1 MNTILGIDVSGY
13 QDPERVNYA
22 ELKAQGFGFVIV
34 AMGIP
39 DGSIDLIFTD
49 PPYLREYLYLYEWL
63 ANEAPRL
70 LKPDGFMAVYVGIY
84 HLADVVKL
92 IGDKMDFFIELCL
105 FGSGYGAMLW
115 QRKTICRHKAI
126 LLYRPNGGTG
136 LPRCNII
143 SLFNGS
149 GQDKRYHVWGQDE
162 SSARYYVDCLS
173 KVGDL
178 VFDPFCG
185 GGTTPAICKILK
197 RHYLSFELSP
207 ETADIARARV
217 VNQQMPLMDIGYHE
231 LEMDFLG
238 EDQQ

>member
-1 MNTILGIDVSGY
+1 VRLTLDQIYTGDA
-13 QDPERVNYA
+13 R
-22 ELKAQGFGFVIV
+22 ELSKSIQ
-34 AMGIP
+34 

-63 ANEAPRL
+63 ADEALRV
-70 LKPDGFMAVYVGIY
+70 LKPAGFMAVYVGIY
-84 HLADVVKL
+84 HLADVIKL
-92 IGDKMDFFIELCL
+92 IGDKMEFFIELCL
-105 FGSGYGAMLW
+105 FGSVHGAMLW

-126 LLYRPNGGTG
+126 LLYRPIGGTG

-149 GQDKRYHVWGQDE
+149 GRDKRYHVWGQDE

-173 KVGDL
+173 RVDDVVL
-178 VFDPFCG
+178 DPFCG
-185 GGTTPAICKILK
+185 GGTTPAICRILK

-217 VNQQMPLMDIGYHE
+217 INQQMPLIDLGYVSNE
-231 LEMDFLG
+231 LELVP
-238 EDQQ
+238 